1 MLLNFTLSIS
11 HCHKYCSSIS
21 CLINMNFERL
31 LRYNQLLR
39 MKQHLRIIDMFN
51 NKCALR
57 LKVISGEFR
66 QLNLEEP
73 DQSI

>member
-1 MLLNFTLSIS
+1 
-11 HCHKYCSSIS
+11 
-21 CLINMNFERL
+21 MNFERL

-39 MKQHLRIIDMFN
+39 MKHHLRIIDMFN